1 VANLALVSFRL
12 GGTDGV
18 AVESAK
24 WTAALRS
31 LGHHVTTVAGEGE
44 ADVILEGL
52 AMSAPVPPSPHQLE
66 EALRGVDLVIVE
78 NLASLPLNPGAR
90 DVLYDALEDRR
101 AVFHHHDLA
110 SQRPHL
116 AHLEGPRDNPRWRH
130 VTINELSR
138 RELAEQGIEAVT
150 IMNTFDCDPP
160 LGNRQATRDALG
172 VTGETLVLF
181 SSRALARKNIEGAL
195 TLCRALDAVFWLL
208 GPAEDGYESALEEVI
223 EASGVE
229 VRRGLTPA
237 MSVHDAYG
245 ACDLVVMSS
254 TWEGF
259 GNPVLESVTHR
270 RPLALHPYPVAAEI
284 VAYGFDF
291 FGLDEVERIAGF
303 LATPDVSMLD
313 ANLEVAR
320 RHFNLESL
328 AERLATLLAST
339 GVA

>member
-1 VANLALVSFRL
+1 MAHLALVSFRL

-24 WTAALRS
+24 WTTALRS
-31 LGHHVTTVAGEGE
+31 LGHSVTTVAGEGE
-44 ADVILEGL
+44 ADVVLEGL
-52 AMSAPVPPSPHQLE
+52 SMAAPVPPSRDDLE
-66 EALRGVDLVIVE
+66 GALRGADLVIVE

-90 DVLYDALEDRR
+90 DVLYDVLENRR
-101 AVFHHHDLA
+101 AIFHHHDLA

-116 AHLEGPRDNPRWRH
+116 AHLGGPRDNPAWRH

-138 RELAEQGIEAVT
+138 RELAAQGIEAVT

-160 LGNRQATRDALG
+160 LGARQATRDALE
-172 VTGETLVLF
+172 VTDETLVL
-181 SSRALARKNIEGAL
+181 SPSRALARKNIEGAL
-195 TLCRALDAVFWLL
+195 SLCRELDALLWLL
-208 GPAEDGYESALEEVI
+208 GPAEDGYEASLERLI
-223 EASGVE
+223 EESGVE
-229 VRRGLTPA
+229 VRRGLERT

-291 FGLDEVERIAGF
+291 FGLDEVERITRF
-303 LATPDVSMLD
+303 LASPDHALLD
-313 ANLEVAR
+313 ANLALAR
-320 RHFNLESL
+320 RHFNIESL
-328 AERLATLLAST
+328 AGRLATLLAST